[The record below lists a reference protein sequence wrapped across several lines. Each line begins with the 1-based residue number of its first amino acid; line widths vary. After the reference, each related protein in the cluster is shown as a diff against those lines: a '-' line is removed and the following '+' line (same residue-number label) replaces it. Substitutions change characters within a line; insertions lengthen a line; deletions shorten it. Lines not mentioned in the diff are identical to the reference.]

1 MTTLYSS
8 TPRPW
13 DYGIRVSRRPVTK
26 YDPELDPL
34 TLGMVRD
41 QHLRVTNDGHE
52 DGYIESLIRVSLRMA
67 QRRTQR
73 RILPET
79 WAIDV
84 SGFPSCHIE
93 LPFPPLIEVVSVAY
107 YDGDGVLTTMDA
119 DGYVVDAPS
128 GHEAVRGTIRLVD
141 GASWPTPGTRPDA
154 VQVTFRTGYVDPT
167 VSPEAVDVPE
177 DITQGRLLV
186 IKDLYENRG
195 SQNVGAG
202 VSVSHNINTAN
213 ELWDGYRDRTVGG

>member
-1 MTTLYSS
+1 LTTLYSD
-8 TPRPW
+8 PRRW
-13 DYGIRVSRRPVTK
+13 DYGIRVSRRLVTK
-26 YDPELDPL
+26 YDSDLDPL

-52 DGYIESLIRVSLRMA
+52 DGYIDSLIATSLRMC

-79 WAIDV
+79 WALDL
-84 SGFPSCHIE
+84 SAFPSCHIE
-93 LPFPPLIEVVSVAY
+93 IPFAPLIEVVSVKY
-107 YDGDGVLTTMDA
+107 YADGVLTTMDA
-119 DGYVVDAPS
+119 DGYAVDAPS

-141 GASWPTPGTRPDA
+141 GGSWPTPDTRPDA
-154 VQVTFRTGYVDPT
+154 VHVTFRTGYVDPT
-167 VSPEAVDVPE
+167 VSPEVVDVPE
-177 DITQGRLLV
+177 DITHGRLLM

-202 VSVSHNINTAN
+202 VAVSRNITTAN
-213 ELWDGYRDRTVGG
+213 ELWDGYRDRTVAG